1 MIATVKDCLKLDVFK
16 NAKVIAGNSGLQRKL
31 KSITVLE
38 NADMPETISHT
49 IKKEE
54 LVLASFS
61 GIKADIQKQHKV
73 IEELAKNENSA
84 LVLLRLESVD
94 REIIA
99 FADKLNFPIIVMP
112 ADKRVMFSDVIDS
125 VMEYLLSGD
134 NFRNKLITRT
144 IFHLLNFEKY
154 NNFPDALH
162 EAALNN
168 DFQIIILS
176 EDFNPILTIET
187 RHRTTISEA
196 IKLGKQRSFQ
206 NSPVYTL
213 IDVHGVLTYWGAVMI
228 GGEKH
233 YMFIVDN
240 EDSYSE
246 SEITKLAEIIE
257 LSMAMWKYSPERDS
271 RAEFI
276 KALRRGNKSLAYNL
290 RDEAKILDENI
301 ISVFFA
307 RGLEQ
312 ESSFKDIADFEK
324 KENLQIIKISE
335 GDETYGMVLNDKKG
349 GEDVIAQQ
357 RINCNNL
364 FNKLKEDKTVRIFH
378 VTGVDGIEGAADAYR
393 LISETW
399 SFVQTVFPYKRVF
412 AKYDLS
418 LVSNCINI
426 QIQDGYVKKNFMELL
441 DAFKEVGENKGK
453 QLLETLE
460 TFVLD
465 AGMSSAKTSEFMGIH
480 TNTVQ
485 YRLKRINDVLGV
497 EITGNRVL
505 PGLTI
510 ALTLNRLQNMPEYP
524 CK

>member
-1 MIATVKDCLKLDVFK
+1 MIATVKDCLKLDALG
-16 NAKVIAGNSGLQRKL
+16 NAKVIAGNGGLQRQVRT
-31 KSITVLE
+31 ITVLE
-38 NADMPETISHT
+38 SSESPETISQVV
-49 IKKEE
+49 KKEE
-54 LVLASFS
+54 LVLMSFAA
-61 GIKADIQKQHKV
+61 IKSDAQKQIRIV
-73 IEELAKNENSA
+73 EELAKSECSA
-84 LVLLRLESVD
+84 LVLFNSEKVD
-94 REIIA
+94 RELIIT
-99 FADKLNFPIIVMP
+99 ADKVNFPVLVMP
-112 ADKRVMFSDVIDS
+112 HDQKTMFSPVLNS
-125 VMEYLLSGD
+125 VMEHLLYGE
-134 NFRNKLITRT
+134 NFGNKLINRT

-154 NNFPDALH
+154 SNFQDALL
-162 EAALNN
+162 AAAINN

-176 EDFNPILTIET
+176 EDFNPLLTIET

-196 IKLGKQRSFQ
+196 IRLGKQR
-206 NSPVYTL
+206 NVEKSPVYTL
-213 IDVHGVLTYWGAVMI
+213 IDVHGVLTYWGSVMI

-240 EDSYSE
+240 DDAYSE

-257 LSMAMWKYSPERDS
+257 LSMGIWKYSPERDA

-276 KALRRGNKSLAYNL
+276 KALRRGNKSIALKL
-290 RDEAKILDENI
+290 REEAQIDGDNIL
-301 ISVFFA
+301 SVFFA
-307 RGLEQ
+307 RGIEK
-312 ESSFKDIADFEK
+312 ESALKHMVEFEMN
-324 KENLQIIKISE
+324 ENLQIMKINE
-335 GDETYGMVLNDKKG
+335 GDDTYGMILSEKRSMEEIDSG
-349 GEDVIAQQ
+349 Q
-357 RINCNNL
+357 RVKCNNL
-364 FNKLKEDKTVRIFH
+364 FDKLKEDKTARIFH
-378 VTGVDGIEGAADAYR
+378 VTGVDGIQGAADAYR

-441 DAFKEVGENKGK
+441 EPFKEAGENKGK

-485 YRLKRINDVLGV
+485 YRLKRINDILGV

-505 PGLTI
+505 AGLTI
-510 ALTLNRLQNMPEYP
+510 ALALNRLGTIES
-524 CK
+524 

>member
-1 MIATVKDCLKLDVFK
+1 MIATIKDCLTLDVFK
-16 NAKVIAGNSGLQRKL
+16 NAKVVAGNGGLQRKV

-38 NADMPETISHT
+38 NSDAPETISNT
-49 IKKEE
+49 VKKEE
-54 LVLASFS
+54 LVLTTFS
-61 GIKADIQKQHKV
+61 NIKADIQKQYKV
-73 IEELAKNENSA
+73 IEELAKNQNSA
-84 LVLLRLESVD
+84 LVLLRVDKVD
-94 REIIA
+94 RELKSL
-99 FADKLNFPIIVMP
+99 ADKTNFPIIVMP
-112 ADKRVMFSDVIDS
+112 TDKKLTFSDVIDS

-154 NNFPDALH
+154 SNFPDALH
-162 EAALNN
+162 EAAINN
-168 DFQIIILS
+168 EFQIIILS
-176 EDFNPILTIET
+176 EDFNPLLTIET

-196 IKLGKQRSFQ
+196 IRLGKQRDFK

-213 IDVHGVLTYWGAVMI
+213 IDVNGVLTYWGAVMI
-228 GGEKH
+228 GGEQH

-240 EDSYSE
+240 DDVYSE

-257 LSMAMWKYSPERDS
+257 LSMAMWKYSPERDA

-276 KALRRGNKSLAYNL
+276 KALRRGNKSLAYKL
-290 RDEAKILDENI
+290 IDESKISDENI

-307 RGLEQ
+307 RGIEK
-312 ESSFKDIADFEK
+312 ESAFKEIADFEK
-324 KENLQIIKISE
+324 RENLQIIKISE
-335 GDETYGMVLNDKKG
+335 GDETYGMILSDKKG
-349 GEDVIAQQ
+349 EEEIIAQQ
-357 RINCNNL
+357 RVKCNNI
-364 FNKLKEDKTVRIFH
+364 FNKLKEDKSVRIFH

-399 SFVQTVFPYKRVF
+399 SFVQNVFPYKRVF

-460 TFVLD
+460 AFVLD

-497 EITGNRVL
+497 EVTGNRVL

-510 ALTLNRLQNMPEYP
+510 ALTLNRLGKIEN
-524 CK
+524 K